1 MICNNHSLTGCFAFL
16 TANSRRGGLTRLH
29 SFHRTT
35 QDQTPSADVDQ
46 REQKNS
52 GEQQQLAVKPT
63 DSLLEEANKTNTVGK
78 KADAESTVEPKDA
91 QLSSVNKTETQ
102 VTNKEEQ
109 RTYSISE
116 LTSPAKTLEQITTA
130 VTTNQFSP
138 EVFSPDSQTSP
149 LMPLSDITASTEP
162 SSTSPEASLLS
173 PFIPKKHSIE
183 KQRPVSDLIQFGD
196 NLEADEIAK
205 DVVVDATPSEEVQLV
220 EEASQEKGT
229 ERRLSNERQP
239 SMESDQSVVCVK

>member
-1 MICNNHSLTGCFAFL
+1 M
-16 TANSRRGGLTRLH
+16 
-29 SFHRTT
+29 
-35 QDQTPSADVDQ
+35 
-46 REQKNS
+46 
-52 GEQQQLAVKPT
+52 
-63 DSLLEEANKTNTVGK
+63 GK

-109 RTYSISE
+109 RTDPISE
-116 LTSPAKTLEQITTA
+116 LTSPAKTLEQRTTA

-149 LMPLSDITASTEP
+149 LMPSSDITASTEP

-196 NLEADEIAK
+196 NLEADENRVGTIGIAK

-220 EEASQEKGT
+220 EKASQAKGT